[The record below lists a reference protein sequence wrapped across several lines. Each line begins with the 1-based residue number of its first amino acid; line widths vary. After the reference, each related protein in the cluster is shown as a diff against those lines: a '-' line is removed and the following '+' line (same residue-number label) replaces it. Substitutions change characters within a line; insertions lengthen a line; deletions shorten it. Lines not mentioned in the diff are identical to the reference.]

1 MPYASVFS
9 NVAKEVRMR
18 RPAVV
23 IGGVLLVVVG
33 AVWTLQGLGYL
44 PGSVMSG
51 VTFWA
56 VVGPVVAVVGLV
68 IIARGWSR
76 RRSRPSDDSRP
87 SA

>member
-1 MPYASVFS
+1 
-9 NVAKEVRMR
+9 MR

-23 IGGVLLVVVG
+23 VVGVLLVVVG

-68 IIARGWSR
+68 LVARGWSR
-76 RRSRPSDDSRP
+76 RRGGPPDGGRPG
-87 SA
+87 A